1 MHEDYKM
8 NYPRPND
15 GVYDKDNKLWIVE
28 KYDSVKD
35 SVKCY
40 GHTLSSKKEKAFK
53 RSKLECVDWCLG
65 VWQETE

>member
-1 MHEDYKM
+1 M

-35 SVKCY
+35 SVNCY
-40 GHTLSSKKEKAFK
+40 TDDYTLKNKKKKAFK